1 MGLSEVGA
9 ALAAHVKGVRES
21 LRPEPEPGHQDDRLF
36 VHLDESLSPL
46 DDDFTAGALALAHAK
61 LEVVGRRNSPVRRLT
76 AAPIQ
81 GTARMSFADGTTVIV
96 RAPHQGDLGW
106 VAIQVARRVRVQLSG
121 LERDRRGLFITVR
134 VGSRRLLLQVLGPD
148 QSD

>member
-9 ALAAHVKGVRES
+9 ALAAHVKGVRET
-21 LRPEPEPGHQDDRLF
+21 LRPEHEARHPDHLL
-36 VHLDESLSPL
+36 VAHLDESLGSL
-46 DDDFTAGALALAHAK
+46 GTEMSNSALILAHAK

-96 RAPHQGDLGW
+96 RAPHPGDLGW

-121 LERDRRGLFITVR
+121 LEHGPEGLFITVR
-134 VGSRRLLLQVLGPD
+134 IGSRRLLLEVLGPD